1 MKIKVLLLFLVQII
15 CFGNFSMAQ
24 VIPLINAHSH
34 NDYSRIPLFPALEHG
49 FMSIEADILL
59 IEDDLY
65 VGHDMPGANQ
75 RITLPDL
82 EESYLYPLDS
92 VVRANDG
99 QIYANTDEPVLLMI
113 DIKTD
118 AKATYEVLNDQLLDY
133 RDMLTY
139 WEGDKVHEGPI
150 LIFISGNRDFE
161 GITNEE
167 MRFVALDGR
176 PGDLGKGYSTAMMP
190 VISEDFAKVCKWN
203 GKGEIKPK
211 EFEKIKVLADK
222 THAEG
227 KRLRLWATPEGE
239 HVWKMLLEAGV
250 DILNAD
256 DLGKLQDFLLNR
268 ANK

>member
-1 MKIKVLLLFLVQII
+1 
-15 CFGNFSMAQ
+15 
-24 VIPLINAHSH
+24 
-34 NDYSRIPLFPALEHG
+34 
-49 FMSIEADILL
+49 
-59 IEDDLY
+59 
-65 VGHDMPGANQ
+65 
-75 RITLPDL
+75 
-82 EESYLYPLDS
+82 
-92 VVRANDG
+92 
-99 QIYANTDEPVLLMI
+99 
-113 DIKTD
+113 
-118 AKATYEVLNDQLLDY
+118 
-133 RDMLTY
+133 
-139 WEGDKVHEGPI
+139 HEGPI